1 VALNKSPQQNENNK
15 MDSYIK
21 IRAEEVDIQSF
32 SNSVDSVIHDNT
44 NLNDDKEAPTLA
56 IKMHDLSSNEE
67 IDLQDKNIFPQ

>member
-1 VALNKSPQQNENNK
+1 MALNKSPQQNENNK
-15 MDSYIK
+15 MDSYIN

-32 SNSVDSVIHDNT
+32 SISVDSVIHDNT
-44 NLNDDKEAPTLA
+44 NLNDVKEAPTLA